1 MKSEYTYRLAIEKK
15 KKKNHKLKVAP
26 FPKLQVAASLVVI
39 DP

>member
-1 MKSEYTYRLAIEKK
+1 MKSEYTYRLAIKK

>member
-1 MKSEYTYRLAIEKK
+1 MIDWLLKKRKK
-15 KKKNHKLKVAP
+15 KKKNLLKLKVAP

>member
-1 MKSEYTYRLAIEKK
+1 MKSEYTYRLAIK